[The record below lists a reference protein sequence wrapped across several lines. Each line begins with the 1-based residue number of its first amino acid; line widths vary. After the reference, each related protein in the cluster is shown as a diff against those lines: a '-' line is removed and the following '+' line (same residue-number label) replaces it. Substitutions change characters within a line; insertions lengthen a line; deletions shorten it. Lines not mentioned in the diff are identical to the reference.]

1 MANIGKAS
9 LLIVPKFDNLTG
21 SVNRALGA
29 AGATASSSG
38 ASLGEQ
44 TGSGFGK
51 GLGKSGV
58 VIGAFSAIT
67 SKAMDAIS
75 SHVGSAV
82 SRFDT
87 LNNYPKVM
95 QSLGYSSDDA
105 EASIA
110 KMSDRLS
117 TLPTKL
123 DSMVSLVQG
132 LVTSTGDLDKATNVG
147 LALNDML
154 VASGSSTEQAS
165 AAMEQF
171 RQILSKGKPEME
183 DWRSLT
189 TAMPGQMDQL
199 AKSLL
204 GPTAN
209 ANDLYEAIGGGGA
222 DATISLDQLMDKMV
236 ELDTQGGGSF
246 ASFKDQAETAAGGVQ
261 TSVENMGN
269 AITKGITATMDAIGK
284 DNISGVI
291 NDIKT
296 GIQTG
301 FAAFN
306 SVVPS
311 VVPVLKTLW
320 GAIKDIAPTAV
331 TAGAAF
337 AVMSKGAGAFQ
348 AFKAGTSVL
357 GKLDEAMSLAV
368 GGAGTLTESFGA
380 VGLSINPVTI
390 GIGALAVAIGAGV
403 TAYTDWKAKT
413 DNLAKAT
420 TGLND
425 AVART
430 TSLSDFRGRVDGV
443 GESAGF
449 SAKSVDE
456 LAESIGKSVDKMNEN
471 TSTAETTIAQLNTAQ
486 QIVDESIG
494 KTDLSTD
501 AQGRLQW
508 ALSTLNDQLG
518 LNISSQDVLNGKYTD
533 GDGNVQD
540 LKQSIDELVESKKRD
555 ARVSAIT
562 DNLTEAYSNQS
573 DAAATLADCQNKYN
587 DAVNE
592 TLGMY
597 PSWTR
602 EQAKASVNQR
612 KVGQDLQAAQAQYDS
627 TADAVNRYS
636 EQLGDAA
643 SAESQSDDALQNWVN
658 GTGPLFEAQLS
669 SHGQSLSA
677 LSEDLHNLG
686 ASADD
691 MGKLTSDQ
699 LEQLARDYDGTTT
712 SIVSDLTRWGVGMD
726 ESAAKAAK
734 AAGDIKSALDGMD
747 GLGDRLGDAG
757 VNVSDFSQKLADAG
771 VSTETLNA
779 IGSDN
784 LAQLAE
790 SCGGNMDAMVWY
802 IQNYNATPIIDKDGN
817 VHVDDAQLIDAQGNV
832 YTWNGSQ
839 LVDKDGNAVVEDTS
853 LTDAQGNLWTW
864 NGTELKTKSGSV
876 TISEN
881 GVQGALSDR
890 ENWNSGSWLDK
901 AASASINIV
910 RNISDFFTGG
920 HAAGGIRPHADG
932 GIVPRYHASG
942 GAIATRAVP
951 LDIVGEAGAEA
962 IVPLTN
968 RKYSEPFARQIAE
981 QMRATEPNGAATVV
995 AWLAQNLPGIIE
1007 QHTPVIGERDAVRLA
1022 RRWGIGNA

>member
-21 SVNRALGA
+21 SVNKALGA

-38 ASLGEQ
+38 ASLGEK

-51 GLGKSGV
+51 GLGRSGA
-58 VIGAFSAIT
+58 VIGAFSTIT

-95 QSLGYSSDDA
+95 QSLGYSSDEA
-105 EASIA
+105 EASIG

-123 DSMVSLVQG
+123 DDMVSLVQG
-132 LVTSTGDLDKATNVG
+132 LVTTTGDLDKATNVG

-154 VASGSSTEQAS
+154 VASGSSTQQAS

-209 ANDLYEAIGGGGA
+209 ANDLYKAIGGGGEE
-222 DATISLDQLMDKMV
+222 ATISLDQLMDKMV
-236 ELDTQGGGSF
+236 ELDTQGGSSF

-269 AITKGITATMDAIGK
+269 AITKGIAATMDAIGK
-284 DNISGVI
+284 DNISGAI
-291 NDIKT
+291 NDVKT
-296 GIQTG
+296 GIQTA
-301 FAAFN
+301 FSAFN
-306 SVVPS
+306 SVVPA
-311 VVPVLKTLW
+311 VVPVLKSLW
-320 GAIKDIAPTAV
+320 GVIKDIAPTAL

-337 AVMSKGAGAFQ
+337 AVMSRGASAFQ
-348 AFKAGTSVL
+348 ALRAGTSVL
-357 GKLDEAMSLAV
+357 GKLSQAMSLTV
-368 GGAGTLTESFGA
+368 GGAGTLAESLGA
-380 VGLSINPVTI
+380 VGLSINPVTV
-390 GIGALAVAIGAGV
+390 GIGALAVAVGV
-403 TAYTDWKAKT
+403 GVSAYTDWKAKT

-430 TSLSDFRGRVDGV
+430 SSLSDFKGRVDGV

-471 TSTAETTIAQLNTAQ
+471 NSTAEATISQLNTAQ
-486 QIVDESIG
+486 QILDENIG

-518 LNISSQDVLNGKYTD
+518 LNLTAQDVLNGSYEDAD
-533 GDGNVQD
+533 GKVQD
-540 LKQSIDELVESKKRD
+540 LKKSVDELVESKKND

-562 DNLTEAYSNQS
+562 DNLTEAYSAQS
-573 DAAATLADCQNKYN
+573 DAAATLADCQNRYN
-587 DAVNE
+587 DAVDE

-602 EQAKASVNQR
+602 EQAEASVNQR
-612 KVGQDLQAAQAQYDS
+612 KVGQDLQAAQQQFDS
-627 TADAVNRYS
+627 TTDAVNRYS

-643 SAESQSDDALQNWVN
+643 NAEAQTDDVLQSWINN
-658 GTGPLFEAQLS
+658 TGPLFEAQLS
-669 SHGQSLSA
+669 SHGQSLSS
-677 LSEDLHNLG
+677 LSEDLHALG
-686 ASADD
+686 ASAED

-699 LEQLARDYDGTTT
+699 LETLARDYDGTTT
-712 SIVSDLTRWGVGMD
+712 SIVGDLSKWGVGMD
-726 ESAAKAAK
+726 ESAAKAAQ

-747 GLGDRLGDAG
+747 GLGDKLNGVG
-757 VNVSDFSQKLADAG
+757 VNVSDLSQALADAG
-771 VSTETLNA
+771 VSTETLNE

-817 VHVDDAQLIDAQGNV
+817 VNVDDAQLIDAQGNV
-832 YTWNGSQ
+832 YTWNGST
-839 LVDKDGNAVVEDTS
+839 LVDKDGNAAVNDVS

-864 NGTELKTKSGSV
+864 NGTALSTKSGSV
-876 TISEN
+876 TITEH

-890 ENWNSGSWLDK
+890 DDWNSGSWLDK
-901 AASASINIV
+901 AASATINV
-910 RNISDFFTGG
+910 ARNIATFFTGG
-920 HAAGGIRPHADG
+920 HAAGGIRTHADG

-981 QMRATEPNGAATVV
+981 QMRGVMPSGDTYVINATATGD
-995 AWLAQNLPGIIE
+995 QQII
-1007 QHTPVIGERDAVRLA
+1007 DAVRLIVSRA
-1022 RRWGIGNA
+1022 RRQAGAYA